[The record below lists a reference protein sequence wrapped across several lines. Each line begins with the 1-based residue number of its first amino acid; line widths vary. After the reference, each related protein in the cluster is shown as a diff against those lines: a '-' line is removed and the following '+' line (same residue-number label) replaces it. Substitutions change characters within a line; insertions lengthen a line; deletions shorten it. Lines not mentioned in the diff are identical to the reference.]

1 MRKVQL
7 AIGVVLLVTGFSC
20 AAANL
25 QVYSQKQKGAPPSES
40 QRSEREAQSAY
51 AIRRQEAIT
60 KAQTTDEFEQARK
73 LLAAVMA
80 DPLFP
85 SLDNHEQRNVL
96 SAAAWVEV
104 RSGQYAAAAPLYR
117 RALEQDPSN
126 ADDWHRLSMAEEI
139 NGNDDAAADAL
150 IHILQEWP
158 GLANGL
164 EAGNVLSLV
173 DDLPVDS
180 DKRMVLMRS
189 LFDANWK
196 WQEEAASDLWYEL
209 ALTLVERGEKDQA
222 REVISGVAWPY
233 PLIQMQADRRFDGL
247 VSPEPGYV
255 STALTQLVGR
265 LEAMSRD
272 NPTHLYVHNA
282 WLEALLHAGRQEQV
296 IAISEDMLARIGAQT
311 QKDPAFYDSD
321 DANFT
326 QEIRFRALRRAGR
339 LEEAEAALKQ
349 ASEMP
354 EYGEPNIGQKV
365 DLATW
370 YNARLRPDDAIAT
383 IERMSAM
390 AEQAPR
396 TRRDVILMQAALHKG
411 DKRVAE
417 RLLKQIRTREHGA
430 EGLVLQA
437 LLRAS
442 RLDDAV
448 ALFIRRLQDPRLR
461 DGALLY
467 AQKGLESEPQPGD
480 TIYQRNKQAMLER
493 ADVKAAIDAVGRV
506 QSYDVW

>member
-7 AIGVVLLVTGFSC
+7 AIGVIVLVTGFSC
-20 AAANL
+20 AAAPL
-25 QVYSQKQKGAPPSES
+25 PVYSQKQKGASRSES
-40 QRSEREAQSAY
+40 KPREREAQSAY

-85 SLDNHEQRNVL
+85 ALDNHEQRNVL

-139 NGNDDAAADAL
+139 NGNYDAAADAL

-158 GLANGL
+158 DLANAL
-164 EAGNVLSLV
+164 ETENVLSLV

-180 DKRMVLMRS
+180 EKRMALMQS

-209 ALTLVERGEKDQA
+209 ALTLVERGDKEQA
-222 REVISGVAWPY
+222 REVIAQVAWPY

-247 VSPEPGYV
+247 VSPDPDYV
-255 STALTQLVGR
+255 TDALGQLVGR
-265 LEAMSRD
+265 LEALSRD
-272 NPTHLYVHNA
+272 NPAHLYVHNA
-282 WLEALLHAGRQEQV
+282 WLEALLHAGRQEEV
-296 IAISEDMLARIGAQT
+296 IAISEDMIARIAVQT
-311 QKDPAFYDSD
+311 KEDPAFYDSD

-326 QEIRFRALRRAGR
+326 QEIRFRALRRQGR
-339 LEEAEAALKQ
+339 VEDAEAALKQ
-349 ASEMP
+349 ASQMP
-354 EYGEPNIGQKV
+354 EYGEPNIGQMV

-370 YNARLRPDDAIAT
+370 YNARQRPDEAIAT

-390 AEQAPR
+390 AEQGSR

-411 DKRVAE
+411 DKRGAE

-442 RLDDAV
+442 RLDDAA
-448 ALFIRRLQDPRLR
+448 ALFIRRLQDSRLR
-461 DGALLY
+461 DAALLY

-480 TIYQRNKQAMLER
+480 APYQRNKQAMLER
-493 ADVKAAIDAVGRV
+493 ADVKAALDAVGRV
-506 QSYDVW
+506 QSYELW

>member
-1 MRKVQL
+1 MRKVQ
-7 AIGVVLLVTGFSC
+7 AIGVILLVTGFSC
-20 AAANL
+20 AAATTP
-25 QVYSQKQKGAPPSES
+25 VFGQKQEGALSSES
-40 QRSEREAQSAY
+40 QWREHEAQSAY

-60 KAQTTDEFEQARK
+60 KAQTTDEFDQARK
-73 LLAAVMA
+73 LLAATMA

-85 SLDNHEQRNVL
+85 SLDNHERRNVL

-104 RSGQYAAAAPLYR
+104 RSGQYATAAPLYR

-126 ADDWHRLSMAEEI
+126 ADDWHRLSLAEEI
-139 NGNDDAAADAL
+139 NGNDGAAADAL

-158 GLANGL
+158 DLANAL
-164 EAGNVLSLV
+164 EADNVLSLV

-209 ALTLVERGEKDQA
+209 ALTLVERGDKEQA
-222 REVISGVAWPY
+222 RDVIAQVAWPY

-247 VSPEPGYV
+247 ISPEPGYV
-255 STALTQLVGR
+255 KDALDQLVGR
-265 LEAMSRD
+265 LEALSRD
-272 NPTHLYVHNA
+272 NPTHLYAHNA
-282 WLEALLHAGRQEQV
+282 WLEALLHAGRQEEV
-296 IAISEDMLARIGAQT
+296 IAISDDILARIDTQT

-339 LEEAEAALKQ
+339 VEEAEAALKQ

-370 YNARLRPDDAIAT
+370 YNARLRPDEAIAT
-383 IERMSAM
+383 IDRLSAM

-396 TRRDVILMQAALHKG
+396 TRRDVILMQAALLKG
-411 DKRVAE
+411 DKRGAE
-417 RLLKQIRTREHGA
+417 RLLKQIRTKEHGA
-430 EGLVLQA
+430 EGLVMQA

-442 RLDDAV
+442 WLDDAA

-461 DGALLY
+461 GGALLY

-480 TIYQRNKQAMLER
+480 AIFQQNKQEMLGR
-493 ADVKAAIDAVGRV
+493 ADVKAALDAVGRV
-506 QSYDVW
+506 QAYEVW

>member
-7 AIGVVLLVTGFSC
+7 AIGVMVLVTSFSC
-20 AAANL
+20 AGAIL
-25 QVYSQKQKGAPPSES
+25 PVYGQKQEGALSSES
-40 QRSEREAQSAY
+40 QRREREAQSAY

-104 RSGQYAAAAPLYR
+104 RSGQYDAAAPLYR
-117 RALEQDPSN
+117 RALEEDPSN

-139 NGNDDAAADAL
+139 IGNDDAAADAL

-164 EAGNVLSLV
+164 EAHTVLSLV

-180 DKRMVLMRS
+180 DKRMRLMRS
-189 LFDANWK
+189 LLDANWK

-209 ALTLVERGEKDQA
+209 ALTLVERGDKEQA
-222 REVISGVAWPY
+222 REVIAQVAWPY

-255 STALTQLVGR
+255 TDALGQLVGR
-265 LEAMSRD
+265 LEALSRD

-282 WLEALLHAGRQEQV
+282 WLEALLHAGRQEEV
-296 IAISEDMLARIGAQT
+296 IAISDDILARIGTQT

-326 QEIRFRALRRAGR
+326 QEIRFRALRRQGR
-339 LEEAEAALKQ
+339 VEDAEAALKQ

-370 YNARLRPDDAIAT
+370 YNARVRPDEAIAT
-383 IERMSAM
+383 IKRISAM

-411 DKRVAE
+411 DKRGAE
-417 RLLKQIRTREHGA
+417 RLLKQIRTKEHGA

-442 RLDDAV
+442 RLDDAA

-461 DGALLY
+461 GGALLY
-467 AQKGLESEPQPGD
+467 TQKGLESEPQPGD
-480 TIYQRNKQAMLER
+480 AIYQRNKQAMLDR
-493 ADVKAAIDAVGRV
+493 ADVKAAVDAVGRA
-506 QSYDVW
+506 QSYDIW